1 MAREQ
6 QYVTMLYDRLD
17 GLRERTSARLAAVL
31 RDAAE
36 TPQSLVERDDVSARY
51 TERLAQLTAA
61 ENGLVFGRLDFR
73 DGVRRYIG
81 RLGILDESEDYEPL
95 LMDWRAP
102 AARPF
107 YVATAVT
114 PEGVRLRRHIRTR
127 RRTVVGIDDEVLD
140 LAQADPAAGPGAR
153 ADDLTGEAALL
164 AALNAGRT
172 GRMGDIV
179 ATIQAEQ
186 DRVIRSGHTG
196 VLVVQGGPGTGKTAV
211 ALHRAAYLLY
221 TYRAQLARRGV
232 LIIGPNAT
240 FLQYIGQV
248 LPSLGE
254 SGVVLSTIAEMYPG
268 VTADQAEF
276 AATAA
281 IKGRADMAGV
291 VAAAV
296 RDRQWV
302 PDDHLEVVV
311 DREVLRLDRRTCEQA
326 RARARRSRLPHNRAR
341 PIVAAYVV
349 DALARQLADRLG
361 EDPYAEDPLGEDD
374 APGAGANYFD
384 PDDVE
389 EIRRE
394 LRGNPRVR
402 AAIDELWPVLT
413 ARRLLADLFASP
425 ERLAAAA
432 PGLTDAERAAL
443 VRDPGAGRTEGWSEA
458 DIPLLDEA
466 AELLGD
472 DDHEA
477 RERAERQRRRQ
488 RLAYAQGV
496 LDILARDVD
505 SDEEALMVT
514 DLLDAG
520 RLADRHEE
528 LDARTAA
535 ERAAGDRTWAFGHV
549 IVDEAQELSPMAWR
563 LLMRRCPTRSMTLVG
578 DPAQTGDPAGPSS
591 WRQVLE
597 PYVANRWRLAEL
609 TVNYRTPAEIMAVAA
624 RLPGEVDPD
633 FRPPRS
639 VRDTGVRPWRIEVP
653 PGEVAD
659 RLAAAAPAAGA
670 GGGAGPVA
678 VIVPASRLA
687 ELGGALARSLPDV
700 TVGAGAE
707 LERAVVVLTVRQAKG
722 LEFDTVLVADPGQI
736 LAESAHGRNDLYVAL
751 TRATQRLG
759 IIHSGPPPAAL
770 AELRHPA
777 DRGRGGQRADDR
789 PSGRR

>member
-31 RDAAE
+31 RDVAE
-36 TPQSLVERDDVSARY
+36 TPQSRVERDAAGARY
-51 TERLAQLTAA
+51 TGRLAQLAAA

-73 DGVRRYIG
+73 DGICRYIG
-81 RLGILDESEDYEPL
+81 RLGILDDSEDYEPL

-107 YVATAVT
+107 YVATAIT
-114 PEGVRLRRHIRTR
+114 PEGVRRRRHIRTR

-140 LAQADPAAGPGAR
+140 LEQAAAAAGPGGR
-153 ADDLTGEAALL
+153 EGLTGEAALL

-196 VLVVQGGPGTGKTAV
+196 VLVVQGGPGTGKTVV

-221 TYRAQLARRGV
+221 TYRDQLARRGV

-254 SGVVLSTIAEMYPG
+254 TGVVLSTIAELYPG
-268 VTADQAEF
+268 VSADRSEP

-281 IKGRADMAGV
+281 IKGRADMADV

-296 RDRQWV
+296 RDRQWL
-302 PDDHLEVVV
+302 PADHLEVVV

-326 RARARRSRLPHNRAR
+326 RARARRSRLPHNLAR
-341 PIVAAYVV
+341 PIVAAYVI
-349 DALARQLADRLG
+349 DALARQIADRLG
-361 EDPYAEDPLGEDD
+361 ADPYAEDPLGADD
-374 APGAGANYFD
+374 APGSGANYFD
-384 PDDVE
+384 PDDIDEV
-389 EIRRE
+389 RRE

-402 AAIDELWPVLT
+402 AAIDELWPALT

-432 PGLTDAERAAL
+432 PGMTGAERAAL
-443 VRDPGAGRTEGWSEA
+443 LRDPGAGWTVA

-477 RERAERQRRRQ
+477 RERAERQRRRRQ
-488 RLAYAQGV
+488 LAYAQGV

-514 DLLDAG
+514 DLLDADL
-520 RLADRHEE
+520 LADRHEE
-528 LDARTAA
+528 LDTRTVA
-535 ERAAGDRTWAFGHV
+535 ERAADERTWTFGHV

-563 LLMRRCPTRSMTLVG
+563 SLMRRCPTRSMTLAG
-578 DPAQTGDPAGPSS
+578 DLAQTGDLAGTSS

-597 PYVANRWRLAEL
+597 PYVADRWRLAEL

-624 RLPGEVDPD
+624 RLPGELDPD

-639 VRDTGVRPWRIEVP
+639 VRETGVRPWRIEVP
-653 PGEVAD
+653 PEELAT
-659 RLAAAAPAAGA
+659 RLTSAAADAAAEVGDA
-670 GGGAGPVA
+670 GRVA
-678 VIVPASRLA
+678 VIVPASRLVD
-687 ELGGALARSLPDV
+687 LGGALTRTLPDV
-700 TVGAGAE
+700 TVGEGAE
-707 LERAVVVLTVRQAKG
+707 LAGAVVVLTVRQAKG
-722 LEFDTVLVADPGQI
+722 LEFDTVLIADPGQI
-736 LAESAHGRNDLYVAL
+736 LAESERGRNDLYVAL
-751 TRATQRLG
+751 TRATKRLG
-759 IIHSGPPPAAL
+759 ILHSGPPPAAL
-770 AELRHPA
+770 AELEPQ
-777 DRGRGGQRADDR
+777 GRNVGGAA
-789 PSGRR
+789 